1 MSNSQSRPQ
10 NGGRNALAKQ
20 RDAVI
25 ALLEPAVQA
34 EGLHLE
40 DVDLRAVGR
49 RLVLRILVDS
59 DSGVN
64 LDDVARASQ
73 TISTLLDDNDPFDDE
88 SYTLE
93 VSSPGVDRPLTL
105 PRHWV
110 RNIGRLVQITLANGT
125 QVTGRVSGIEDD
137 VVSFGIENKG
147 RVSTQQV
154 SLSEISKAVVQI
166 EFSRVETA
174 DLQPIVD
181 DSDNEDT
188 DAEDTDADYDDEQEV

>member
-10 NGGRNALAKQ
+10 SGGRNALAKQ

-181 DSDNEDT
+181 DSDTEGT